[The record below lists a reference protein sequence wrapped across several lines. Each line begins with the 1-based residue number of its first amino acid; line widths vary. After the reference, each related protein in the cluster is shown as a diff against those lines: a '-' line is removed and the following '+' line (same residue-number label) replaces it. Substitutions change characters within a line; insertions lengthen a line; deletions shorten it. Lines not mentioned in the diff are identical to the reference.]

1 MNEKKSTPKL
11 EKCFLDTV
19 VFDVCPENCRSVLS
33 DNKNW
38 IGNISKICVAKAKM
52 REFIYGTNT
61 FTVAISAFFQAQPEI
76 IDEFAKEDNSTLD
89 LIRYFLNI
97 CEPEQVKDV
106 VEEMSNEV
114 LFKILALDYE
124 NYLNIKKLLG
134 KNKVPPTYFGM
145 KTSRFWKLISQEKI
159 CSMIVYLIREK
170 QIYQLAGQFLM
181 ILSPEVISQFDKYTD
196 LSEEDEK
203 NLFLALED
211 NIYQIPLISP
221 KIYDHMLKL
230 FQDNFEIY
238 FVLETMGELV
248 KRRAEIEDIVHSF
261 INYQKTINQKLSI
274 QWIYSELY
282 GLEYELVVEVLGQL
296 AENNFI
302 TLSEKNT
309 LQALLKTGSLDA
321 LGDIKLEILNH

>member
-1 MNEKKSTPKL
+1 MSDKKSHQL
-11 EKCFLDTV
+11 EKCFLDTLIYEI
-19 VFDVCPENCRSVLS
+19 CPENCRAALA
-33 DNKNW
+33 DNKKW
-38 IGNISKICVAKAKM
+38 LGSVSKICIAKVKM
-52 REFIYGTNT
+52 REFVYGSNT
-61 FTVAISAFFQAQPEI
+61 FTVAISAFLQAQPEI
-76 IDEFAKEDNSTLD
+76 IDEFAREDNSTLD
-89 LIRYFLNI
+89 LVRYFFNI
-97 CEPEQVKDV
+97 CDPEQVKDTA
-106 VEEMSNEV
+106 EQISNEV

-124 NYLNIKKLLG
+124 NYLNIRKLLG

-145 KTSRFWKLISQEKI
+145 KSSRFWKLISQERI

-181 ILSPEVISQFDKYTD
+181 ILSPEVISQFHKYTN

-248 KRRAEIEDIVHSF
+248 KRRSEIEDIVNSF
-261 INYQKTINQKLSI
+261 IKYQKTVNQKLSI

-302 TLSEKNT
+302 TVSEKHT

-321 LGDIKLEILNH
+321 LGDVKLEILNH